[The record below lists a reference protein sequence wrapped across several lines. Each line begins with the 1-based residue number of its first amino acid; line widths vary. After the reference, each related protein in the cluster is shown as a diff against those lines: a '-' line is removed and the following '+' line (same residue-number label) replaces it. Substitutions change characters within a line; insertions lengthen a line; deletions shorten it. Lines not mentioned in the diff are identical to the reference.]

1 MNYSDNFFYTKE
13 HVWLKFLSDNKY
25 QIGIT
30 NFAQDLLG
38 DIVFIDIKPSEI
50 ILENQS
56 MGVIESVKTA
66 SDFISPADGK
76 ILNINHDL
84 IKMPELI
91 NDRPHES
98 WICEILIIETFNK
111 NCFLSKAEYLDQIKN

>member
-1 MNYSDNFFYTKE
+1 MDYSDNFFYTKE

-56 MGVIESVKTA
+56 MVSLSQSKQLRTL
-66 SDFISPADGK
+66 FRQLMGK
-76 ILNINHDL
+76 
-84 IKMPELI
+84 
-91 NDRPHES
+91 
-98 WICEILIIETFNK
+98 F
-111 NCFLSKAEYLDQIKN
+111 